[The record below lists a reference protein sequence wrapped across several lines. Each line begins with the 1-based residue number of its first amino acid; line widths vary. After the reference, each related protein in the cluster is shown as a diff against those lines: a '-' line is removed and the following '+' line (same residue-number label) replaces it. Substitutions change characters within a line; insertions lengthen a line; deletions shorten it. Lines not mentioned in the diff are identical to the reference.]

1 LFLPL
6 KLWWKKDL
14 SGGSL
19 ILILNFGDSL
29 ILILSQTATFS
40 FMAATKL
47 RRGKLWRGTKHP
59 LNSEAGL
66 KIFTQK

>member
-19 ILILNFGDSL
+19 ILILKFGGSL
-29 ILILSQTATFS
+29 ILILNQTATFS

-47 RRGKLWRGTKHP
+47 
-59 LNSEAGL
+59 
-66 KIFTQK
+66 